1 MFYGIYT
8 PNFGA
13 ETTPR
18 ILADLAAEAE
28 EAGWDGFF
36 IWDHMVYSRNQ
47 KLPLYDPWV
56 TLAGIAMRTE
66 HLRFGTTITPVA
78 RRRPW
83 KLARETV
90 TLDHLSGGRLI
101 LGVGIGDPDED
112 DYGTFGEPT
121 DRKVRAAMLDE
132 GLEILDGLWSG
143 KPFGFKGNY
152 YQVKK
157 CTFLPPP
164 IQTPRIPI
172 WVGGFWPHKR
182 PFRRA
187 ARWDGA
193 FPLNSG
199 GPITPT
205 PQILRDIQAYI
216 EQHRTSQA
224 PFDLVIMGTTPGNDL
239 KAAHKKLAGYT
250 GTGLTWWL
258 ESLYR
263 WRNSIEGMRK
273 RIRQGPPRI
282 DLKGNLLHK

>member
-13 ETTPR
+13 EITPR

-28 EAGWDGFF
+28 ECGWDGIFL
-36 IWDHMVYSRNQ
+36 WDHMLYSLTR
-47 KLPLYDPWV
+47 KLPIYDPWV
-56 TLAGIAMRTE
+56 SLAAIAMKTE
-66 HLRFGTTITPVA
+66 HIRLGTTVTPLA

-101 LGVGIGDPDED
+101 LSVGVGNPDEA

-121 DRKVRAAMLDE
+121 DPKIRAAMLDE
-132 GLEILDGLWSG
+132 GLEILAGLWSG
-143 KPFGFKGNY
+143 KPFKFSGLH

-157 CTFLPPP
+157 CTFLPTPL
-164 IQTPRIPI
+164 QTPRIPI

-199 GPITPT
+199 GPYTP
-205 PQILRDIQAYI
+205 PPEILKEIWSYIQ
-216 EQHRTSQA
+216 QHRQSGA
-224 PFDLVIMGTTPGNDL
+224 PFDLVIMGTTPGDDP
-239 KAAHKKLAGYT
+239 KAASKKLAGYA
-250 GTGLTWWL
+250 GTGLTWWM
-258 ESLYR
+258 ETLYR
-263 WRNSIEGMRK
+263 WRDSVDQMRR
-273 RIRQGPPRI
+273 RIRQGPPCMEP
-282 DLKGNLLHK
+282 

>member
-1 MFYGIYT
+1 MFFGIYT

-13 ETTPR
+13 ETTPGSL
-18 ILADLAAEAE
+18 IDLAAEAE
-28 EAGWDGFF
+28 QAGWDGFF
-36 IWDHMVYSRNQ
+36 IWDHIVYSRNQ

-56 TLAGIAMRTE
+56 SLAGIAMHTE
-66 HLRFGTTITPVA
+66 HLRLGTTITPLA

-101 LGVGIGDPDED
+101 LGVGIGNPDED
-112 DYGTFGEPT
+112 DFGTFDEST
-121 DRKVRAAMLDE
+121 NRKVRAAMLDE

-143 KPFGFKGNY
+143 KAFGYKGEY
-152 YQVKK
+152 YTVKK

-164 IQTPRIPI
+164 IQSPRIPI

-199 GPITPT
+199 GPITPPVET
-205 PQILRDIQAYI
+205 LIEIRAYI
-216 EQHRTSQA
+216 EKYRTSQA

-239 KAAHKKLAGYT
+239 KTARKKLAGYA

-263 WRNSIEGMRK
+263 WRNSIEGMRQ
-273 RIRQGPPRI
+273 RIRQGPPRFEI
-282 DLKGNLLHK
+282 

>member
-18 ILADLAAEAE
+18 LLVDLAAEAE

-36 IWDHMVYSRNQ
+36 LWDHIVYSRSQ

-56 TLAGIAMRTE
+56 ILAGIAMRTE
-66 HLRFGTTITPVA
+66 HLRIGTTVTPIA

-101 LGVGIGDPDED
+101 LSVGVGDPDEA

-132 GLEILDGLWSG
+132 GLEILNGLWSG
-143 KPFGFKGNY
+143 KPFGFLGDY

-157 CTFLPPP
+157 CTFLPTPM
-164 IQTPRIPI
+164 QTPRIPI

-199 GPITPT
+199 GPFTPPPDT
-205 PQILRDIQAYI
+205 LREIRTYI
-216 EQHRTSQA
+216 EQHRQSQA
-224 PFDLVIMGTTPGNDL
+224 PFDLVIMGTTPGNDP
-239 KAAHKKLAGYT
+239 KAARKKLSGYA
-250 GTGLTWWL
+250 GTGLTWWM
-258 ESLYR
+258 ETLYR
-263 WRNSIEGMRK
+263 WRNSIEGMRQ

-282 DLKGNLLHK
+282 DP

>member
-1 MFYGIYT
+1 MNFGIYT

-13 ETTPR
+13 ETTPLL
-18 ILADLAAEAE
+18 LADLAAEAE

-36 IWDHMVYSRNQ
+36 LWDHIVYSRRQ

-56 TLAGIAMRTE
+56 TLAGIAMRT
-66 HLRFGTTITPVA
+66 HHIRIGTTVTPIA

-101 LGVGIGDPDED
+101 LSVGVGDPDED

-121 DRKVRAAMLDE
+121 DRKVRASMLDE

-143 KPFGFKGNY
+143 KPFAHQGDH

-157 CTFLPPP
+157 VTFLPAPV
-164 IQTPRIPI
+164 QSPRIPV

-187 ARWDGA
+187 ARWDGT
-193 FPLNSG
+193 FPLGN
-199 GPITPT
+199 PFTPT
-205 PQILRDIQAYI
+205 PNTVRDIRAYI
-216 EQHRTSQA
+216 DQHRQNPA
-224 PFDLVIMGTTPGNDL
+224 PYDIVIMGGTLGNNPV
-239 KAAHKKLAGYT
+239 AARRRVATYQDT
-250 GTGLTWWL
+250 GVTWWL
-258 ESLYR
+258 ESLFR
-263 WRNSIEGMRK
+263 WRNSIEDMR
-273 RIRQGPPRI
+273 RRVRQGPPRL
-282 DLKGNLLHK
+282 D

>member
-28 EAGWDGFF
+28 EYGWDGFF
-36 IWDHMVYSRNQ
+36 LWDHMLYSRNQ
-47 KLPLYDPWV
+47 EIPIFDPWV
-56 TLAGIAMRTE
+56 TLAAVAMKTE
-66 HLRFGTTITPVA
+66 HIRLGTTVTPLA

-101 LGVGIGDPDED
+101 LSVGVGDPDEA

-121 DRKVRAAMLDE
+121 DAKVRAAMLDE
-132 GLEILDGLWSG
+132 GLEILAGLWSG
-143 KPFGFKGNY
+143 QPFKFSGKY

-157 CTFLPPP
+157 CTFLPAP
-164 IQTPRIPI
+164 IQAPRIPI

-187 ARWDGA
+187 AKWDGS

-199 GPITPT
+199 GPYTPPPET
-205 PQILRDIQAYI
+205 LLEIRSYI
-216 EQHRTSQA
+216 EQQRSSSA
-224 PFDLVIMGTTPGNDL
+224 PFDLVIMGATAGDDPKT
-239 KAAHKKLAGYT
+239 ARKKLASYT
-250 GTGLTWWL
+250 GTGLTWWM
-258 ESLYR
+258 ETLYR
-263 WRNSIEGMRK
+263 WRNSIEQMRR
-273 RIRQGPPRI
+273 RIRQGPPRFEQ
-282 DLKGNLLHK
+282 